1 MKAVE
6 FTVPPAYEGA
16 SLKGFLRGFAGCS
29 ARLLTAAKR
38 MPDGLLRNGIPATAP
53 HPRFGGRYR
62 PPRDPRFSLQR
73 RTGFPSLNGCLGGCV
88 RPGGGETSRDAG
100 LPLSWPRSGYAGQR
114 CLRPFG

>member
-38 MPDGLLRNGIPATAP
+38 MPDGLLRNGISATARTP
-53 HPRFGGRYR
+53 VSAGDTVRLAIPASPCSAEPAFR
-62 PPRDPRFSLQR
+62 PLPVVWEDASVL
-73 RTGFPSLNGCLGGCV
+73 
-88 RPGGGETSRDAG
+88 GGGEPAG
-100 LPLSWPRSGYAGQR
+100 RAAHP
-114 CLRPFG
+114 